1 MLVLTSY
8 YGEVRQHLEW
18 GKRHGHH
25 ADMHCSSLTQ
35 HGVKKL
41 RWWTVCVRVCGCSLY
56 VSVYVFT
63 P

>member
-8 YGEVRQHLEW
+8 YGEVRQDLGG

-25 ADMHCSSLTQ
+25 VDMHCSSLTQ
-35 HGVKKL
+35 HWEKRQVMSF
-41 RWWTVCVRVCGCSLY
+41 VCVCELVHTTVT
-56 VSVYVFT
+56 VSIRI